1 VIPRFLLNAGLR
13 YEYSS
18 PPVEASNHFSVP
30 DLISCPEP
38 CALSPQFTLAGSN
51 GIPNA
56 TYYPTRR
63 DIGPRL
69 GIAWRPMKSERWVV
83 RSAYG
88 IFYDVAIGNINILPR
103 INPPFYNMAAYLQ
116 NPNCPGQLCTIQDLL
131 TQTGQQSGVEQGNM
145 IDPHFRDGYMQ
156 QWNLDLQYELMP
168 NWMIDLAYVGSKG
181 THLANVID
189 QNQSNPMT
197 GPPYG
202 QFSSVLYVESNSA
215 SSYNSLQFR
224 SERRVSRGLAF
235 LGAYT
240 WSRSIDD
247 LSSVFGGS
255 VGSGLPQNSQDL
267 KAERGPSDFN
277 ATQRVSLSSVYD
289 LPLRRHGAKGSAWN
303 KALLDDWQA
312 SGIFSAQSGSPFTVV
327 LSGAP
332 AASAAAFGNPQRPD
346 VVGNPRRPGFVAA
359 NPNCEAPTQI
369 RTPQNWFNQCAFV
382 SPAQEPFG
390 PAFGTA
396 GRNIVTG
403 PPYADLD
410 FSLSKSFALRPEN
423 QRLQFRGESFNLL
436 NHPNFDDPYHDFE
449 LTACGFG
456 NEYLC
461 PTGNFGAVLS
471 ANTHN
476 DRPPRQI
483 QLSLKYVF

>member
-1 VIPRFLLNAGLR
+1 
-13 YEYSS
+13 
-18 PPVEASNHFSVP
+18 
-30 DLISCPEP
+30 
-38 CALSPQFTLAGSN
+38 
-51 GIPNA
+51 
-56 TYYPTRR
+56 
-63 DIGPRL
+63 
-69 GIAWRPMKSERWVV
+69 MKSERWVV

-88 IFYDVAIGNINILPR
+88 IFFDVDIGMVNILPR
-103 INPPFYNMAAYLQ
+103 INPPYYNMAAYLQ
-116 NPNCPGQLCTIQDLL
+116 NPNCPGMLCTVQDIL

-189 QNQSNPMT
+189 QNQFNPDT

-202 QFSSVLYVESNSA
+202 QFSSVLYVESASA
-215 SSYNSLQFR
+215 SSYNSMQFR
-224 SERRVSRGLAF
+224 SERRVSHGLAF
-235 LGAYT
+235 VGAYT

-267 KAERGPSDFN
+267 RGDRGPSDFN
-277 ATQRVSLSSVYD
+277 AKHRVSVSSVYD
-289 LPLRRHGAKGSAWN
+289 LPLRRQGAKGSAWN
-303 KALLDDWQA
+303 KELLDDWQA

-332 AASAAAFGNPQRPD
+332 TTSAAAFGNPQRPD
-346 VVGNPRRPGFVAA
+346 IVGNPNWPGFVAL
-359 NPNCEAPTQI
+359 NPNCVAPTQI

-382 SPAQEPFG
+382 EPAADPFG
-390 PAFGTA
+390 PAFGTE
-396 GRNIVTG
+396 GRNALTG

-410 FSLSKSFALRPEN
+410 FGLSKSFALHTES
-423 QRLQFRGESFNLL
+423 QHLQFRGDAFNLL

-449 LTACGFG
+449 LAACGFE
-456 NEYLC
+456 NEYAC

-471 ANTHN
+471 SNTHG

-483 QLSLKYVF
+483 QLSFRYLF